1 MNIDNAYTD
10 NALYGMRK
18 KNGVNYQL
26 TGGFRGELSSVRQE
40 NSYSAPRYSFYTIP
54 RIEWERTDFLL
65 HCLVESSSKAIL
77 FPFLCRSLPLF
88 SL

>member
-54 RIEWERTDFLL
+54 
-65 HCLVESSSKAIL
+65 V
-77 FPFLCRSLPLF
+77 
-88 SL
+88 